1 MTEQHREIDV
11 LLDEQRTFE
20 PSADF
25 VAAAHVGDRGPYDE
39 AGRDREAYWEAWAR
53 RLDWFTPWDT
63 VLEWAPPFSKWFVGG
78 TLNAA
83 HNCLDRH
90 LETRGSKTALIWEG
104 EPGDVRRYTYRE
116 LHEEAGR
123 FANALKGLGIGKGD
137 RVAIYLPMVPEAA
150 VAMLACARIG
160 APHSVVF
167 GGFSPQSLRD
177 RIEDAHATCVI
188 TADGGYR
195 RGGIIP
201 LKASTDA
208 AIDGLDY
215 VKNVVVVQRSA
226 ATDPEAAP
234 HGDRVDTPSCE
245 MTEGRDRWY
254 HELIAAADADCPAE
268 PMDSE
273 DLLYI
278 LYTSGTTG
286 KPKGVMH
293 TTGGYMTHVTAT
305 AKWVFDLRE
314 DDIYWCTA
322 DVGWVT
328 GHSYIVYGPLSN
340 GATVVMYEGSPDW
353 PDRGRFWDLCES
365 YAVTVF
371 YTAPT
376 AIRAFMR
383 WGDDWPAGYDLSK
396 LRLLGT
402 VGEPINPEAW
412 VWYDRHIG
420 GGRCPIVDT
429 WWQTETG
436 GIMITPLPGAITT
449 KPGTATVP
457 FPGIEAA
464 ILDEKGNPAESG
476 YLAIT
481 SPWPGML
488 RGVWGDEE
496 RYRETYWSKWP
507 DIYFPGDGARVDEDG
522 YYWIMGRVDDV
533 LNVAGHRIGTMEVE
547 SALVDHEAVAEAAVV
562 GRSDEIKGQAVAAF
576 VSVVEG
582 TETSEAL
589 RQELRGHVA
598 AQIGA
603 IARPADLIFAAELPK
618 TRSGKIMRRLL
629 RDVAEG
635 RALGDT
641 TTLADPA
648 VVRSLQQQ
656 FADSEG

>member
-1 MTEQHREIDV
+1 MTEQHREIDI
-11 LLDEQRTFE
+11 LLDEKRTF
-20 PSADF
+20 PPAAGF
-25 VAAAHVGDRGPYDE
+25 AAAAHVGDRGPYDE
-39 AGRDREAYWEAWAR
+39 AARDREGYWEAWAR
-53 RLDWFTPWDT
+53 RLDWFEPWSR
-63 VLEWAPPFSKWFVGG
+63 VLEWEPPFSRWFVGG
-78 TLNAA
+78 VLNAA

-90 LETRGSKTALIWEG
+90 LEARGSATALMWEG
-104 EPGDVRRYTYRE
+104 EPGDRRTYTYRE
-116 LHEEAGR
+116 LQEEVCR
-123 FANALKGLGIGKGD
+123 FANALKGLGVGKGD

-150 VAMLACARIG
+150 IAMLACARIG
-160 APHSVVF
+160 AAHSVVF

-177 RIEDAHATCVI
+177 RIEDAGARCVI

-201 LKASTDA
+201 LKASTDT
-208 AIDGLDY
+208 AIEGLDY
-215 VKNVVVVQRSA
+215 VTSVVVVRRSA
-226 ATDPEAAP
+226 VTDPEAAP
-234 HGDRVDTPSCE
+234 HGDAVETPSCE
-245 MTEGRDRWY
+245 MTEGRDHWY
-254 HELIAAADADCPAE
+254 HDLIADASAECPPE
-268 PMDSE
+268 RMDAE
-273 DLLYI
+273 DLLFI

-293 TTGGYMTHVTAT
+293 TTGGYMTQVTAT
-305 AKWVFDLRE
+305 TKWVFDLRE

-340 GATVVMYEGSPDW
+340 GAAVLMYEGSPDW
-353 PDRGRFWDLCES
+353 PDRGRFWALCES
-365 YAVTVF
+365 YGVTVF

-383 WGDDWPAGYDLSK
+383 WGDHWPAGYDLSK

-412 VWYDRHIG
+412 VWYHERIG
-420 GGRCPIVDT
+420 GARCPIVDT

-436 GIMITPLPGAITT
+436 GIMITPLPGTITT

-464 ILDEKGNPAESG
+464 ILDEEGNPAESG

-488 RGVWGDEE
+488 RGVWGDEA

-547 SALVDHEAVAEAAVV
+547 SALVEHEAVAEAAVV

-582 TETSEAL
+582 TERSEAL
-589 RQELRGHVA
+589 RQALRAHVA

-648 VVRSLQQQ
+648 VVRSLQDQ
-656 FADSEG
+656 FADDEA